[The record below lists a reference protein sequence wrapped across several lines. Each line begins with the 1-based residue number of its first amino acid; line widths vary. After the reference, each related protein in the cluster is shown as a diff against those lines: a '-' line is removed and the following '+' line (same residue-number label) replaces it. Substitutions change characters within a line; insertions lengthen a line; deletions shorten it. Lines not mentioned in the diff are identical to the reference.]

1 MKNNLVLHTWFPTT
15 IGKAVCPFYSE
26 IKKKTLQYII
36 KYKGKNG
43 KYPDH
48 VYEKHFK
55 TKELKKLNL
64 WINEQVSIYA
74 KAHNFKKLSPYE
86 GWFNVYGVN
95 QCQNYHTHFG
105 AIIATNFFI
114 DAGPN
119 DIGTIFRNPNLE
131 PMNPWEFNTTE
142 MNDAKNFNSLTYQT
156 TNYEAKPGTLLIF
169 RGHLHHGTNIKV
181 TPHQRITLNY
191 NYK

>member
-1 MKNNLVLHTWFPTT
+1 MGLCTGKPKIEPLESRKNDLIPKSGIYNLHEGTPYLDIITVT
-15 IGKAVCPFYSE
+15 GKKDN
-26 IKKKTLQYII
+26 IKIEKFLSLDLQETS
-36 KYKGKNG
+36 
-43 KYPDH
+43 D
-48 VYEKHFK
+48 VSVS
-55 TKELKKLNL
+55 KEVESQL
-64 WINEQVSIYA
+64 
-74 KAHNFKKLSPYE
+74 
-86 GWFNVYGVN
+86 
-95 QCQNYHTHFG
+95 
-105 AIIATNFFI
+105 ATNFFI

-119 DIGTIFRNPNLE
+119 DIGTIFRNPNVE

-142 MNDAKNFNSLTYQT
+142 MNDAKNFNPLTYQT